1 MSPHAFQKPDLTVDT
16 WELNHKIN
24 NEMEEKF
31 KGKVSIKEED
41 CLMYLGFMLSKKAD
55 NLQNIL
61 HKRNK
66 CIGTQKQIMKLI
78 EPLGPYTFECA
89 IIYIK
94 SLIRNSILY
103 AAEAMY
109 SVKEAHYRALECI
122 EESVLLKVFRT
133 QKSCSRH
140 LMYLES
146 GLVPARYQV
155 DRQMLNFVQY
165 ILQQPKNSLLNRI
178 FKAMLQ
184 NPTKGDWASSA
195 AKLFKKYELDMNLD
209 EIQNIKPSIFKN
221 LMKKHI
227 RKVAFK
233 ELVDQ
238 QQSKQ
243 KGKFIKYES
252 LQMAEY
258 LLPEAN
264 LDISDK
270 IEIFSLRTEMNSNPY
285 NFGKKT
291 SCEIGCPEEQNNQHI
306 FYCSK
311 VNIEENKLI
320 FEHILNG
327 STFEKVNVLR
337 KFQENMKKRNHLLDS
352 ATPVNPL

>member
-1 MSPHAFQKPDLTVDT
+1 
-16 WELNHKIN
+16 
-24 NEMEEKF
+24 
-31 KGKVSIKEED
+31 
-41 CLMYLGFMLSKKAD
+41 
-55 NLQNIL
+55 
-61 HKRNK
+61 
-66 CIGTQKQIMKLI
+66 
-78 EPLGPYTFECA
+78 
-89 IIYIK
+89 
-94 SLIRNSILY
+94 
-103 AAEAMY
+103 
-109 SVKEAHYRALECI
+109 
-122 EESVLLKVFRT
+122 
-133 QKSCSRH
+133 
-140 LMYLES
+140 
-146 GLVPARYQV
+146 
-155 DRQMLNFVQY
+155 
-165 ILQQPKNSLLNRI
+165 
-178 FKAMLQ
+178 MLQ

-221 LMKKHI
+221 LVKKHI

-264 LDISDK
+264 LDILDK
-270 IEIFSLRTEMNSNPY
+270 LEIFSLRTEMNSNPY